1 LSRPADERIV
11 GLGDPLL
18 SSGGIRMTSP
28 FRTVVAGAGFALL
41 AASAHATPVTLD
53 FDQIRGL
60 PGQVGDFY
68 NGGKSERGS
77 GPGPDFGMTFLPI
90 APKTLS
96 SAVVQCVD
104 LNNCDT
110 SNNVL
115 KIFGDFENA
124 TESAGVTIHVAG
136 GFRGTVEFDARMREG
151 FAQIA
156 MENGTPQSATN
167 RVPFDTPAVDQ
178 TPACFAS
185 ISACPFV
192 HFTFDV
198 AGIFSPPDVIAHDL
212 VFATFAT
219 GDVDIDNLH
228 FSDVILPADTPPDAV
243 PEPATWTLMATG
255 LGALGLAARLPGL
268 RRSRRSEVR
277 AIRLS
282 FS

>member
-1 LSRPADERIV
+1 
-11 GLGDPLL
+11 
-18 SSGGIRMTSP
+18 MTWAL
-28 FRTVVAGAGFALL
+28 RTAVAGAGFTLL
-41 AASAHATPVTLD
+41 AASADATPVTLD
-53 FDQIRGL
+53 FDQINGDL
-60 PGQVGDFY
+60 AGQVGDFY

-90 APKTLS
+90 APKSLS

-104 LNNCDT
+104 LNNCDQ

-124 TESAGVTIHVAG
+124 TESAGVDIHVAG

-167 RVPFDTPAVDQ
+167 RVPFQTSAA
-178 TPACFAS
+178 TPACIAS
-185 ISACPFV
+185 ISACPFE

-228 FSDVILPADTPPDAV
+228 FSDVILPADTPPGDPSAV
-243 PEPATWTLMATG
+243 SEPASWMLMATG
-255 LGALGLAARLPGL
+255 LGVLGVASRLPRLAYPRAQGGPAQKARRRRTPRL
-268 RRSRRSEVR
+268 RPSSDRSAR
-277 AIRLS
+277 AAIAAV
-282 FS
+282 